1 MREKDFENLQ
11 RAVRLIEEAKSCIAK
26 KDYIK
31 TEGIAGNILECE
43 VAGYRFYATVADI
56 YSKAGN
62 PKKAEDMTD
71 NLVNAYKKLQ
81 K

>member
-31 TEGIAGNILECE
+31 AEGIAGKILECE
-43 VAGYRFYATVADI
+43 VAGYRFYATLTDI
-56 YSKAGN
+56 YRKIGDDVM
-62 PKKAEDMTD
+62 AEEMID
-71 NLVNAYKKLQ
+71 NLVNVYKKLQ

>member
-31 TEGIAGNILECE
+31 AEGIAGKILECE
-43 VAGYRFYATVADI
+43 VAGYRFYATLADI
-56 YSKAGN
+56 YRKMGDDGMV
-62 PKKAEDMTD
+62 EEMTAK
-71 NLVNAYKKLQ
+71 LVNEYKKLQ